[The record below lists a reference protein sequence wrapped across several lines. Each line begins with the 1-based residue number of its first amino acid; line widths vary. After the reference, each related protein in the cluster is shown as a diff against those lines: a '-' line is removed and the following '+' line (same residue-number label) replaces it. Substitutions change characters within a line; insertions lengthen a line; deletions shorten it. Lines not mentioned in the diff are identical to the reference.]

1 MQVLTTLNSVHLRQ
15 QLAVAGFGHFVATPM
30 QAPRRDITLPSMAA
44 PASLKT
50 PSTLFCGGS
59 GVMIKFNSPKPW
71 AAALAVSV
79 LVTFGSFSLIAS
91 SFQQVASDAARVAQ
105 LPPVTV
111 VGKRA
116 AVGHEFAGQSVQTT
130 PVLAKL

>member
-1 MQVLTTLNSVHLRQ
+1 
-15 QLAVAGFGHFVATPM
+15 
-30 QAPRRDITLPSMAA
+30 
-44 PASLKT
+44 
-50 PSTLFCGGS
+50 
-59 GVMIKFNSPKPW
+59 MIKFNSPKPW

-130 PVLAKL
+130 PVPAKL